1 MPIFAL
7 SNKIKRFMEQQ
18 EITLKERLK
27 QTTLRNVI
35 NSYAPKGKV
44 YDVITNDL
52 LPFTTIVVEPIDK
65 TRDNVSLVF
74 GELGKLN
81 YEFVWETKQSYS
93 LLEEDSHLTDK
104 EVSRLA
110 SLASKIKLP
119 NGYDFYVNRH
129 MKDIVMMSVDCYAYG
144 TAKIIVKKNDNS
156 LYSITVTISNLMNDI
171 RTVANFLI
179 KNMPDIFEIIGFK
192 EDGYVVIK
200 LTMSDHFYM
209 FKLTDTTE
217 NGLMKLK
224 DIR

>member
-1 MPIFAL
+1 
-7 SNKIKRFMEQQ
+7 MEQQ

-44 YDVITNDL
+44 YEVITNDL
-52 LPFTTIVVEPIDK
+52 LPFTTIVVEPIDN
-65 TRDNVSLVF
+65 TRDKVNLVF
-74 GELGKLN
+74 GELGKLD
-81 YEFVWETKQSYS
+81 YEFIWETKQSYS
-93 LLEEDSHLTDK
+93 LLEEDSNLTDK
-104 EVSRLA
+104 EVSKFS
-110 SLASKIKLP
+110 SLATTFKLP
-119 NGYDFYVNRH
+119 NGYDFYINRH
-129 MKDIVMMSVDCYAYG
+129 MKDIVMMSVNCYAYG

-156 LYSITVTISNLMNDI
+156 TYSITVTISNLMKDI
-171 RTVANFLI
+171 RTVADFLI
-179 KNMPDIFEIIGFK
+179 KNMPDIFENIVFK

-217 NGLMKLK
+217 SGLMKLK